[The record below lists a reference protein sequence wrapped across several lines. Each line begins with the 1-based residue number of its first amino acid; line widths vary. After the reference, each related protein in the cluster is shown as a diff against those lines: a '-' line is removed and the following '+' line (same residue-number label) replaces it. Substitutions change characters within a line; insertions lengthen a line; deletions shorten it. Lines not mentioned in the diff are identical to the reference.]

1 MRQGPHP
8 LKRPALVAQTPTLTG
23 MAGRGRCCE
32 RSHARF
38 TDEHLERLA
47 VIARVDQ
54 RVLFARKAHLAIY
67 GPRLL
72 IVTLCQGGALHYLDC
87 LKGKKHTNGVKDL
100 DVYTF
105 YSEDLKV
112 PWPYRR
118 HVVADFG
125 ESEFGYHPNKRKAF
139 VGRHVDLMGRAL
151 PVEPNAEPVEA
162 VRDWLATNHNKTPRL
177 LREKGVVGL
186 HHARYRGRVIWD
198 PDTDL

>member
-47 VIARVDQ
+47 AIARVDQ

-72 IVTLCQGGALHYLDC
+72 IVTLCQGGGLHYLDC
-87 LKGKKHTNGVKDL
+87 LKGKTHTNGVKDL
-100 DVYTF
+100 DVYT
-105 YSEDLKV
+105 
-112 PWPYRR
+112 
-118 HVVADFG
+118 
-125 ESEFGYHPNKRKAF
+125 
-139 VGRHVDLMGRAL
+139 
-151 PVEPNAEPVEA
+151 
-162 VRDWLATNHNKTPRL
+162 TNHNKTPRL

-186 HHARYRGRVIWD
+186 HPARYRGWVIWD
-198 PDTDL
+198 PDTDLQHTQVGRQDDPATATGCLFHSGVPA